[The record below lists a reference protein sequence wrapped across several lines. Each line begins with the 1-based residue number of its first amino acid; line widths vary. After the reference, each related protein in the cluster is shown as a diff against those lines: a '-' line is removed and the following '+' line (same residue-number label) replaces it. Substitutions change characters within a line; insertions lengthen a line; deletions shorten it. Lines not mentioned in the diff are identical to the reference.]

1 MVDRVILSDEVRG
14 GKHPPESAG
23 SAGAGT
29 NREFFATFLWTE
41 PIGHGMVRLAVLF
54 FLFFPLMDGL
64 LPCRIVVLP
73 GGERRRV

>member
-14 GKHPPESAG
+14 GKHPPESTG
-23 SAGAGT
+23 SVGG
-29 NREFFATFLWTE
+29 RHESRIFATFLWTE

-54 FLFFPLMDGL
+54 FYFLSLMDGL